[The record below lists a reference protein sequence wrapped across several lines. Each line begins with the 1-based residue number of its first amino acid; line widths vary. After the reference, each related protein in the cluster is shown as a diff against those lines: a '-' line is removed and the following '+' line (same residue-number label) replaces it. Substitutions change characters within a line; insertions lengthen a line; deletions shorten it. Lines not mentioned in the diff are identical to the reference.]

1 MTIGARVLKTGM
13 AVALAIYLSG
23 LIGFA
28 NPLLPAVSAIFTLQ
42 PSIFRSWQQISEQFQ
57 TNLLGA
63 AIALGAVQLIGSSP
77 ITVGIVCI
85 AVILI
90 SIKLKMEATVG
101 LTLVTVVAVME
112 ANSTGWMFAVERF
125 LQVLTGMGAAFA
137 VNVLIFPPSPR
148 KQFHDLVLESY
159 TQLSLLL
166 RTSISDEMK
175 EQVYKQEKDKLHGII
190 GRLEE
195 RFKVLEEERSF
206 RAARRAERARQL
218 LLAKQLIRAVN
229 KGADLLEVIE
239 EHYFSSPGAEAW
251 ANRLDSQIEE
261 LTKYHEFLLLKLDDK
276 IKPGSFIQDDAI
288 TGTSLARQL
297 TDYLKEN
304 PDEHRRLVF
313 VASALFEY
321 GYHLRRLEKLI
332 EQVQNREAEDASRK
346 WQIFPMKSK
355 D

>member
-23 LIGFA
+23 LFGFV
-28 NPLLPAVSAIFTLQ
+28 NPILSAVSAIFTLQ
-42 PSIFRSWQQISEQFQ
+42 PSIFRSWQQVSDQFQ

-63 AIALGAVQLIGSSP
+63 AIALGAVQLIGNSP

-148 KQFHDLVLESY
+148 RQFHDLVHQSY
-159 TQLSLLL
+159 AQLSLLL
-166 RTSISDEMK
+166 RTSISDEMR
-175 EQVYKQEKDKLHGII
+175 EQVYNAEKDKLQGTI

-195 RFKVLEEERSF
+195 RFKVLEDERSF
-206 RAARRAERARQL
+206 RASSRAERARQL
-218 LLAKQLIRAVN
+218 LLARQLIRVVN
-229 KGADLLEVIE
+229 KGADLLEVVE
-239 EHYFSSPGAEAW
+239 EHYFSAPGAEAW
-251 ANRLDSQIEE
+251 AGRMDAQIEE
-261 LTKYHEFLLLKLDDK
+261 LTKYHEFLLLKLDNK
-276 IKPGSFIQDDAI
+276 VKPGSFSQAESI
-288 TGTSLARQL
+288 TGSSLARQL
-297 TDYLKEN
+297 TDYLRDN
-304 PDEHRRLVF
+304 PEEHRRLVF

-321 GYHLRRLEKLI
+321 GYHLRRLEKVI
-332 EQVQNREAEDASRK
+332 EQVQTREAEGASSR
-346 WQIFPMKSK
+346 WQIFPLRGK

>member
-28 NPLLPAVSAIFTLQ
+28 NPLLAAVSAIFTLQ
-42 PSIFRSWQQISEQFQ
+42 PSIFRSWQQISDQFQ

-63 AIALGAVQLIGSSP
+63 AIALGAVQLIGNSP

-90 SIKLKMEATVG
+90 SIRLKMESTVG

-137 VNVLIFPPSPR
+137 VNVFIFPPSPR
-148 KQFHDLVLESY
+148 KQFHDLVQQSY
-159 TQLSLLL
+159 AELSLLL

-175 EQVYKQEKDKLHGII
+175 EQVYNKEKEKLRGMI

-195 RFKVLEEERSF
+195 RFKVLEEERTF
-206 RAARRAERARQL
+206 RSSRRVERARQL
-218 LLAKQLIRAVN
+218 LLAKQLIRAVT
-229 KGADLLEVIE
+229 KGSDLLEVVE
-239 EHYFSSPGAEAW
+239 EHYFSSPGAEEW
-251 ANRLDSQIEE
+251 AGRLDSQIEE
-261 LTKYHEFLLLKLDDK
+261 LTKYHEFLLLKLDGK
-276 IKPGSFIQDDAI
+276 IKPGSQGHAEGI
-288 TGTSLARQL
+288 TGSRLARQL
-297 TDYLKEN
+297 TDYLRDN
-304 PDEHRRLVF
+304 PDEHLRLVF

-321 GYHLRRLEKLI
+321 GYHLSRLEKLI
-332 EQVQNREAEDASRK
+332 DQVQTRASEDESGK
-346 WQIFPMKSK
+346 WQLFPLKGR